1 MIGQLFILFCLA
13 SGIVTGACG
22 TILGT
27 VRAEGKAE
35 VSDGGKGGG
44 KYDSR
49 KFKFVERVNYAELQ
63 DFVVHIEGK
72 VTNAPPVRAK
82 TFQII
87 TQRDAVFR
95 PHVLPLI
102 AGSTIEWP
110 NKDDIF
116 HNVFSMSESNP
127 FDLGLYKD
135 PEVKK
140 VEFRNPG
147 RVDVF
152 CSIHSKMSCVLL
164 VLENQFF
171 ASTDSSGRYKI
182 ENVPPGVYRLRAWH
196 ERLPTESRE
205 ITVPETGEVRVDFIL
220 GIRGLPQY

>member
-1 MIGQLFILFCLA
+1 MKKLLVLFLLAAPIGA
-13 SGIVTGACG
+13 HSG
-22 TILGT
+22 TISGS
-27 VRAEGKAE
+27 VRAEGKAGLAE
-35 VSDGGKGGG
+35 EGKGG

-49 KFKFVERVNYAELQ
+49 KFKFVERVDYAQLQ
-63 DFVVHIEGK
+63 EFVVYIEGK
-72 VTNAPPVRAK
+72 VTNAPPFRAK
-82 TFQII
+82 TLQIV

-95 PHVLPLI
+95 PHFLPLMV
-102 AGSTIEWP
+102 GNTVEWP

-140 VEFRNPG
+140 VTFKNPG

-164 VLENQFF
+164 VLENPYF
-171 ASTDSSGRYKI
+171 ATTDSAGHYKI
-182 ENVPPGVYRLRAWH
+182 ESVPPGVYHLRAWH
-196 ERLPTESRE
+196 ERLPPESRE
-205 ITVPETGEVRVDFIL
+205 ITVAENGEARVDFTL
-220 GIRGLPQY
+220 GIKGLPQY

>member
-1 MIGQLFILFCLA
+1 MNKWLVILLA
-13 SGIVTGACG
+13 CAVFENRSATIVGM
-22 TILGT
+22 
-27 VRAEGKAE
+27 VRAEGKTEA
-35 VSDGGKGGG
+35 SSGGGQGG

-49 KFKFVERVNYAELQ
+49 KYKFVDRVNYAELQ

-72 VTNAPPVRAK
+72 VTNAPPARAK

-95 PHVLPLI
+95 PHVLPVLV
-102 AGSTIEWP
+102 GSTVEWP
-110 NKDDIF
+110 NKDDIY

-164 VLENQFF
+164 VLENRFF
-171 ASTDSSGRYKI
+171 CSVDSSGRFRI
-182 ENVPPGVYRLRAWH
+182 DNVPPGVYRLRAWH
-196 ERLPTESRE
+196 ERLPAESRE
-205 ITVPETGEVRVDFIL
+205 ITVPASGEVRVDFVL
-220 GIRGLPQY
+220 GIKGLPQF